1 MTRTPVPTL
10 ALFATLAFWP
20 AGQAGALPEGYGL
33 DGSRAERYFGFVL
46 PNGGAQTPA
55 LMPAPGWALVKLDD
69 TGFQCMRTAP
79 LGTAPLSTPGPL
91 ATGSS
96 YESLGRPERLIEAA
110 PGVPTTPIRAL
121 LSVNPSYNVEG
132 FTHGLMTFDCE
143 GGVTERRGLFLP
155 TTVAGRE
162 VLFEPDTVQ
171 SGLTL
176 VASLQVARSGDSEHL
191 YARIADK
198 GQHPDFPYAH
208 PFNHLVRWPLASDGS
223 APEVLVSS
231 RDLVER
237 LMDERELGIFGR
249 YLGWS
254 LRIQS
259 FLPLPDG
266 SLWFVVDLDNDRGS
280 RDVVPRSFLFRRA
293 PTGEGEELRLIQTIK
308 NPPQGTGSG
317 PSRLAMERLIKPGA
331 EPLIIVG
338 TAGVVST
345 EASYRFTW
353 TPPGDLVMRVI
364 PGHDGYWGGTSDP
377 ALAPVVFD
385 PALADFDGDLLSHST
400 ELTLGTSDLAF
411 DTDGDGLHDRREH
424 LDATLDPLVPAAASI
439 TEPHTRWGVSTR
451 IQTAWFARPDRDAW
465 NTTPY
470 FDGRDPDGA
479 DAPRAALR
487 YTPDGLPTDH
497 TSGWALSE
505 NLAVDSTGWVQG
517 GVMQPFAASWP
528 ADATPL
534 YADEVTGPITWL
546 GPDDVHGAAFV
557 HIPRAGRQP
566 IYRLYPDQRLE
577 LLFDASWY
585 GLDTL
590 TSMLALTEHDTVLAS
605 IGGAYGGVGDRR
617 HVVFD
622 AGFAP
627 HSIELRVSPSHSRVA
642 RFFGIGY
649 GLADQLDP
657 FAGGYATHW
666 IAELV
671 AVDDRVRPGDI
682 VAAGDGLFVL
692 REDLTAHRW
701 LKAEDL
707 LALADETAR
716 EALLERWGE
725 LLYREVVPPLAMF
738 PIDEV
743 AVADDASSLAFVGE
757 GALWIVALSD
767 GRAVSLSRPIAEGVL
782 GVAYIGRE
790 PVVLRRGADMVTVE
804 ALDGTVL
811 ATTGAAGDL
820 TPWRLARLGPIADPT
835 WVVFYLGGQA
845 RCVGP
850 QYATQ
855 NDIAN
860 AVMSPFSEGAVV
872 WMRGDRVVAGS
883 VAEFCGG
890 SHSELV
896 DRFGG
901 DEGETNPFQGG
912 LSFWKEIARMS
923 CRFSSG
929 GSAAYTVETLPV
941 ETADLALRPDGGV
954 LVSPRSYGTR
964 CGDMLTNPLGGTPF
978 FLGAFFPTDAGQLG
992 LAAHA
997 PYRREFRGPRIGV
1010 PITSLQAPFLG
1021 AGPMARVPGPVSAD
1035 WGHIADMSHAGRP
1048 RPEPWTPPEA
1058 EPEPENPEP
1067 EAKPAK
1073 DDDGGCAGSTSGLFS
1088 LIALVPLTA
1097 WGQRRRRGPAQGP
1110 PCSRLARRR
1119 SA

>member
-1 MTRTPVPTL
+1 MTATPLPSPAPLL
-10 ALFATLAFWP
+10 ALIGTLLFWP
-20 AGQAGALPEGYGL
+20 AGRALALPEGYAL
-33 DGSRAERYFGFVL
+33 DGSRAERYFGFIL

-55 LMPAPGWALVKLDD
+55 LMPAPGWALVKVGN
-69 TGFQCMRTAP
+69 TGFECMRTAP
-79 LGTAPLSTPGPL
+79 LGTAPPSTPGPL

-121 LSVNPSYNVEG
+121 LEVNPSYNVEG

-143 GGVTERRGLFLP
+143 GGVTERRGLYFP
-155 TTVAGRE
+155 TTLAGRE
-162 VLFEPDTVQ
+162 VFFEPDTVQ
-171 SGLTL
+171 NGLTL
-176 VASLQVARSGDSEHL
+176 SASLQVGTSGGSEHV
-191 YARIADK
+191 YARILDK
-198 GQHPDFPYAH
+198 DQHPDFPYAH
-208 PFNHLVRWPLASDGS
+208 PFNHLVRWPLASDAS
-223 APEVLVSS
+223 TPEVLVSS

-237 LMDERELGIFGR
+237 LMDERERGIFGR

-280 RDVVPRSFLFRRA
+280 RDVVPRSFLFRMA
-293 PTGEGEELRLIQTIK
+293 PLDEGGELTLIQTVR
-308 NPPQGTGSG
+308 NPPQGNGSG

-345 EASYRFTW
+345 EAPYRFTW

-377 ALAPVVFD
+377 AMAPVVFD
-385 PALADFDGDLLSHST
+385 PALADFDGDLLSHSA
-400 ELTLGTSDLAF
+400 ELAIGTSDLAF

-424 LDATLDPLVPAAASI
+424 LDPTLDPLTADAGLIAA
-439 TEPHTRWGVSTR
+439 PHSRWGISTR
-451 IQTAWFARPDRDAW
+451 IQTAWFARADTAAW
-465 NTTPY
+465 DTTPY

-487 YTPDGLPTDH
+487 YTADGLPTDH
-497 TSGWALSE
+497 FGGWALSE
-505 NLAVDSTGWVQG
+505 ILAVDSTGWVQG
-517 GVMQPFAASWP
+517 GVMQPFTASWP
-528 ADATPL
+528 DDATPL
-534 YADEVTGPITWL
+534 HADEVTGPITWL
-546 GPDDVHGAAFV
+546 GPDDVHRAAFV

-585 GLDTL
+585 GLDTV

-605 IGGAYGGVGDRR
+605 IGGAYGTAGDRG

-622 AGFAP
+622 AGFSP
-627 HSIELRVSPSHSRVA
+627 YPIELRVSPSHSRVA

-657 FAGGYATHW
+657 VAGGYATNW

-671 AVDDRVRPGDI
+671 PVDDRVRPGDI

-716 EALLERWGE
+716 DALLERWGE
-725 LLYREVVPPLAMF
+725 LLHRELVPPLAMF

-743 AVADDASSLAFVGE
+743 AVADDASSLAMIGE
-757 GALWIVALSD
+757 GVLWILALSE
-767 GRAVSLSRPIAEGVL
+767 GRAVSLSRPIAEDVL
-782 GVAYIGRE
+782 GVAYVGRE
-790 PVVLRRGADMVTVE
+790 PVVLKRSDDTLTIE
-804 ALDGTVL
+804 QLDGTLL
-811 ATTGAAGDL
+811 ATTEASGDVE
-820 TPWRLARLGPIADPT
+820 PWRLTRLGPTSDPT
-835 WVVFYLGGQA
+835 FVVFFPGGQA

-850 QYATQ
+850 QYVTQ

-860 AVMSPFSEGAVV
+860 AVMSPFSEDAAI
-872 WMRGDRVVAGS
+872 WLRGDRVVAGS
-883 VAEFCGG
+883 VAELCGG
-890 SHSELV
+890 TFSELV

-901 DEGETNPFQGG
+901 DDGQTNPFQAG

-941 ETADLALRPDGGV
+941 ETADLAVRPDGGV
-954 LVSPRSYGTR
+954 LVAPRSYGTR
-964 CGDMLTNPLGGTPF
+964 CGDTLSSPLGGTPF
-978 FLGAFFPTDAGQLG
+978 FLGAFFPTDSGQVG
-992 LAAHA
+992 VAAHA
-997 PYRREFRGPRIGV
+997 AYRREFRGPRIGV
-1010 PITSLQAPFLG
+1010 PLTSLQAPFL
-1021 AGPMARVPGPVSAD
+1021 AIGPMARVPGPVAAG
-1035 WGHIADMSHAGRP
+1035 WGHIADLSHAGRP
-1048 RPEPWTPPEA
+1048 RPEPWTPPQP

-1067 EAKPAK
+1067 GAKPGK
-1073 DDDGGCAGSTSGLFS
+1073 GDDGGCAGGRGLY
-1088 LIALVPLTA
+1088 LVAALALVLR
-1097 WGQRRRRGPAQGP
+1097 GRRQKSTPG
-1110 PCSRLARRR
+1110 
-1119 SA
+1119 